1 MGVGAYAA
9 WLQRLLEA
17 VQDRLPG
24 RGPVSRGTTLG
35 RGRTVETPDSRVPG
49 LDHHRHG
56 RARAGQLSDDRHGT
70 GPRDRPHGRASR
82 IGSPFP
88 RGAPSTPSGPETAR
102 AARAAGTPDPAPRR
116 RLLDEGIEPPQ
127 LDALLH
133 NKSGG
138 NDAF

>member
-70 GPRDRPHGRASR
+70 GPRDRPHGGTDAGVPDPVGPRPAAR
-82 IGSPFP
+82 PGEPDRLTVP
-88 RGAPSTPSGPETAR
+88 ARGAVHPEWTGDGAGREGGRHAGPGSTTS
-102 AARAAGTPDPAPRR
+102 
-116 RLLDEGIEPPQ
+116 PP
-127 LDALLH
+127 
-133 NKSGG
+133 
-138 NDAF
+138 